1 MKITTHDLSIL
12 IINVRIIS
20 CSVSIII
27 FSLLG
32 CNTSPPKNEIRAQ
45 IIKYFETRNY
55 NVIDIDIGVI
65 ESIPQG
71 AKIYMGTEGY
81 VVRIKSVTLEATR
94 QNSRYKDIKGQRFIF
109 NNGSIRIK
117 KSTGQLQK
125 WIITNI
131 ANIPVS

>member
-12 IINVRIIS
+12 MINVRIII

-71 AKIYMGTEGY
+71 EKIYMGTEGY

-94 QNSRYKDIKGQRFIF
+94 QNPQYKDIKGQRFIF

-125 WIITNI
+125 WIITDI

>member
-1 MKITTHDLSIL
+1 MKLTTRDFSIL
-12 IINVRIIS
+12 IINIRIII

-45 IIKYFETRNY
+45 IIKHFETRNY

-81 VVRIKSVTLEATR
+81 VVRIKSITLEATR
-94 QNSRYKDIKGQRFIF
+94 QNPQYKDIKGQRFIF

-125 WIITNI
+125 WIITDI

>member
-1 MKITTHDLSIL
+1 MKITTHDLSIM
-12 IINVRIIS
+12 IINVRIII

-45 IIKYFETRNY
+45 IIKHFETRNY

-71 AKIYMGTEGY
+71 EKIYMGTEGY

-94 QNSRYKDIKGQRFIF
+94 QNSQYKDIKGQRFIF

-117 KSTGQLQK
+117 KNTGQLQK